1 MGRDARDALA
11 RRLDEDD
18 DDARDDAA
26 NDDEKMRK
34 TARMMTDEDGDDRLE
49 DAAAQHAVDDLRR
62 RLRVARQQFAEY
74 CRARAEECSEMSSA
88 SLADAERALGDVR
101 VGGEAAA
108 AAIEE
113 CERALQTHR
122 AALRAAEEDAENTAR
137 AVEEELTKSEGGVNG
152 VGKDAE
158 MRDLDGGDGD
168 EAEDNVER
176 ETTSGASASIPT
188 TNMLDFGERAKYI
201 PMRLTPEERKMLR
214 LLEAALHVSEYTDVV
229 DVLSYKSKTGRVTK
243 QLKEICAIMCG
254 LVVASDYRAG
264 QKLIVDK
271 EFKDNEAFF
280 QRVFEIGRRHKV
292 MNPEKMRSEYGKLV
306 YLLQDSQSY
315 EVQQLLDFSLVK
327 PLNTV
332 DAFLRERGGE
342 ALLRDA
348 LMETATAEIMHE
360 GLARHE
366 VQRMIKKK
374 EKARDAIASRY
385 ASAQLSKDDILHCL
399 YSISDNNAFLRCNRD
414 PVDKMIAMLNKFFD
428 PQAPE
433 KGFSLGIS
441 LGMNGARLSHNHQ
454 RQFTYVSQT
463 LMLWREIANDTFKLW
478 YLAES
483 DLLCERNRYGLTNT
497 GQGLN
502 RVQQAPRVGK
512 AMYDILATCQRKLG
526 GWVGSSVVHLGD
538 HNVPNALMF
547 LDKYSQ
553 VSRILNPIV
562 LVIEEL
568 PRLAKD
574 PGIKSY
580 IDATFGSVESCQKHI
595 LCDFVRHGFDGG
607 GADNFFDA
615 GSCIDGRLTSA
626 WNWCSK
632 IEKKPFY
639 HVFKLAGFVG
649 FDGGDFRS

>member
-1 MGRDARDALA
+1 M
-11 RRLDEDD
+11 
-18 DDARDDAA
+18 
-26 NDDEKMRK
+26 
-34 TARMMTDEDGDDRLE
+34 
-49 DAAAQHAVDDLRR
+49 
-62 RLRVARQQFAEY
+62 
-74 CRARAEECSEMSSA
+74 
-88 SLADAERALGDVR
+88 
-101 VGGEAAA
+101 
-108 AAIEE
+108 
-113 CERALQTHR
+113 HR

-137 AVEEELTKSEGGVNG
+137 AVDEELKKSEGISGI
-152 VGKDAE
+152 GKDAE
-158 MRDLDGGDGD
+158 MRDLDEGEGD
-168 EAEDNVER
+168 EAEDKVER
-176 ETTSGASASIPT
+176 ETTSDASASIPT

-201 PMRLTPEERKMLR
+201 PLRLTPEERKILR

-306 YLLQDSQSY
+306 YLLQDSQSM
-315 EVQQLLDFSLVK
+315 EVQELLDFRLVK

-374 EKARDAIASRY
+374 EKAREVIASRY
-385 ASAQLSKDDILHCL
+385 ASGTLSRDDILHCL
-399 YSISDNNAFLRCNRD
+399 YSISDNNAFLRFNRD
-414 PVDKMIAMLNKFFD
+414 PVDKMIAMMNEFFD
-428 PQAPE
+428 PQVQE

-553 VSRILNPIV
+553 VSRILSPIV
-562 LVIEEL
+562 LVIDEL

-580 IDATFGSVESCQKHI
+580 IDATFGSVESCQKCI
-595 LCDFVRHGFDGG
+595 LCDFVRHGFDGS

-626 WNWCSK
+626 WNWCSR

-639 HVFKLAGFVG
+639 HVFKLAGFTG

>member
-18 DDARDDAA
+18 DDANADA
-26 NDDEKMRK
+26 NDGTMRK
-34 TARMMTDEDGDDRLE
+34 TARMMTDDEDGGDRLE
-49 DAAAQHAVDDLRR
+49 DAASAQHAVDDLRR

-88 SLADAERALGDVR
+88 SLTDAERALGEIRD
-101 VGGEAAA
+101 GGEAT
-108 AAIEE
+108 AIDE
-113 CERALQTHR
+113 CERALQMHR

-137 AVEEELTKSEGGVNG
+137 AVDEELKKSEGISGI
-152 VGKDAE
+152 GKDAE
-158 MRDLDGGDGD
+158 MRDLDEGEGD
-168 EAEDNVER
+168 EAEDKVER
-176 ETTSGASASIPT
+176 ETTSDASASIPT

-201 PMRLTPEERKMLR
+201 PLRLTPEERKILR

-306 YLLQDSQSY
+306 YLLQDSQSM
-315 EVQQLLDFSLVK
+315 EVQELLDFRLVK

-374 EKARDAIASRY
+374 EKAREVIASRY
-385 ASAQLSKDDILHCL
+385 ASGTLSRDDILHCL
-399 YSISDNNAFLRCNRD
+399 YSISDNNAFLRFNRD
-414 PVDKMIAMLNKFFD
+414 PVDKMIAMMNEFFD
-428 PQAPE
+428 PQVQE

-553 VSRILNPIV
+553 VSRILSPIV
-562 LVIEEL
+562 LVIDEL

-580 IDATFGSVESCQKHI
+580 IDATFGSVESCQKCI
-595 LCDFVRHGFDGG
+595 LCDFVRHGFDGS

-626 WNWCSK
+626 WNWCSR

-639 HVFKLAGFVG
+639 HVFKLAGFTG